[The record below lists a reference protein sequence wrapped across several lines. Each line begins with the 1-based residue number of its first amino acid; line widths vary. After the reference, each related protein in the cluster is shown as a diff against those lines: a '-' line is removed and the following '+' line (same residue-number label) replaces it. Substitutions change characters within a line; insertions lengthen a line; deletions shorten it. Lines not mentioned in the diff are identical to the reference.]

1 MKKSKSLQV
10 IGALM
15 LSLVTLL
22 AGCGGGGGGDT
33 SRSGGNDATLTTSN
47 AAQVGDSVIQAAK
60 LIAPTAA
67 LGDLKTSSIS
77 SSKRPPLLSILEKAL
92 AVSGNGA
99 NSKRASDVSSF
110 NQNCSGGG
118 SISANI
124 DMGGID
130 PFSKLIPVDINISQ
144 CTLGTQTLN
153 GSMHVDY
160 IMNSMDV
167 LTDPTIENLK
177 DFKKITVTTT
187 DPSGLTYL
195 DSVNNDNVA
204 LKDLTLVLENFTY
217 NGNVLTGGTVTMGGS
232 VTGTIDNEPISVEC
246 DSFGVRFTS
255 DSTGINIWVS
265 GRISAQCLGGWITM
279 NTNTPIFFPANGSCP
294 TNGEI
299 IVTASGSTLTMDI
312 GPNSAAITIYLN
324 GTVINT
330 YSDCAEVK
338 GFCS

>member
-1 MKKSKSLQV
+1 MKRNKSLQL
-10 IGALM
+10 IGVLM
-15 LSLVTLL
+15 LSLATLL

-33 SRSGGNDATLTTSN
+33 SRSGGTDATLTESN

-77 SSKRPPLLSILEKAL
+77 SSNRPPLLSILEKAL

-99 NSKRASDVSSF
+99 DSKRASDVSSF
-110 NQNCSGGG
+110 NQNCTGGG

-124 DMGGID
+124 DVGGIN
-130 PFSKLIPVDINISQ
+130 PITNLIPVDINISQ
-144 CTLGTQTLN
+144 CTIGTQTLN

-160 IMNSMDV
+160 IMKSFSYPSNVED
-167 LTDPTIENLK
+167 LK
-177 DFKKITVTTT
+177 NFEKITVTTT
-187 DPSGLTYL
+187 DSAGLTY
-195 DSVNNDNVA
+195 VNSSNGDNIA

-217 NGNVLTGGTVTMGGS
+217 NGNVLTGGTVTMGGTA
-232 VTGTIDNEPISVEC
+232 VGTIDDEPIDVEC

-279 NTNTPIFFPANGSCP
+279 NTNTPIFFPADGSCP

-299 IVTASGSTLTMDI
+299 IVTAGGSTMTMDI

-324 GTVINT
+324 GSVINT
-330 YSDCAEVK
+330 YTDCSKVI